1 MMRKLLIVSM
11 LGVAASAAWAGPPQP
26 ALAPA
31 SWELRFRYEDPQRI
45 SVLLPGRKE
54 AEVYWCMLY
63 RVENPT
69 GQEVDFYP
77 SFELVTDTLQVIP
90 SEIRVSPEAFRA
102 IQRRSG
108 DPLLLPPE
116 TAIGRL
122 LRGRDRARHGVA
134 IWRDVDPSVRS
145 FTVYVAGLSGEV
157 MRVRNPAFDPE
168 QPESDANK
176 RYFVLRKTLAIP
188 YKLPGGTS
196 LRAFAQPERVTGDAK
211 WIMR

>member
-1 MMRKLLIVSM
+1 MMRKLLAVSV
-11 LGVAASAAWAGPPQP
+11 LCVVVSAVWAGPPEP

-45 SVLLPGRKE
+45 SVVLPGHKE
-54 AEVYWCMLY
+54 PVVYWCMLY

-69 GQEVDFYP
+69 DQEVDFYP
-77 SFELVTDTLQVIP
+77 RFELVTDTLQVIP
-90 SEIRVSPEAFRA
+90 SEVRVSPEAFRA

-116 TAIGRL
+116 KVIGRL
-122 LRGRDRARHGVA
+122 LQGRDRARHGVA
-134 IWRDVDPSVRS
+134 IWRDVDPAVRS

-157 MRVRNPAFDPE
+157 IRIRNPVFDAE
-168 QPESDANK
+168 QPESDTNK
-176 RYFVLRKTLAIP
+176 RYFILRKTLAIP
-188 YKLPGGTS
+188 YRLPGGMS
-196 LRAFAQPERVTGDAK
+196 LRAVAQPERVTGDAK